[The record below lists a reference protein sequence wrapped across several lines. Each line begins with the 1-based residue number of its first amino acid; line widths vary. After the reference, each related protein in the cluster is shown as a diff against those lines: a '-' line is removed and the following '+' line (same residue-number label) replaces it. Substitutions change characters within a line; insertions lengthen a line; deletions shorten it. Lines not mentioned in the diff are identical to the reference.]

1 MKKQMMKVGLVA
13 ALVMGAMSAAN
24 AASVADLTFT
34 GAVTKAT
41 CDVNVAGGNTQTI
54 SLGKYAG
61 TEFSDTTPGILA
73 KSRKDITLSFGSCV
87 GEDVAAGD
95 SMTLNVTQQ
104 SGVAPALSTAQL
116 WGDNAIGVG
125 VRLDAQSTAA
135 GAVLKQL
142 TPTDNFLNIFTAP
155 ADNASPIADVAPRPV
170 MLQAALESYLPNTAI
185 TSGDIKAPL
194 EFSVS
199 YD

>member
-54 SLGKYAG
+54 NLGKYAAAEFVAVG
-61 TEFSDTTPGILA
+61 TPLN
-73 KSRKDITLSFGSCV
+73 KSSKQVTLSFSSCV
-87 GEDVAAGD
+87 GEQIAAGE
-95 SMTLNVTQQ
+95 SLVLSVSQQ
-104 SGVAPALSTAQL
+104 SSVSPVLSNAGL
-116 WGDNAIGVG
+116 WGDNPIGVG
-125 VRLDAQSTAA
+125 VRLTAESQDPDLIPVDA
-135 GAVLKQL
+135 L
-142 TPTDNFLNIFTAP
+142 TPDENEMEIFTA
-155 ADNASPIADVAPRPV
+155 DDVASPAADAAPQPV
-170 MLQAALESYLPNTAI
+170 VLTAALASYLPSASI
-185 TSGDIKAPL
+185 TSGTIKAPL

>member
-41 CDVNVAGGNTQTI
+41 CDVNVVGGNTQTI
-54 SLGKYAG
+54 SLGKYAAAEFVAVG
-61 TEFSDTTPGILA
+61 TPLA
-73 KSRKDITLSFGSCV
+73 KSSKQVTLSFGSCI
-87 GEDVAAGD
+87 GEQIAAGD
-95 SMTLNVTQQ
+95 SLVLSVSQQ
-104 SGVAPALSTAQL
+104 SGLVPALSNAGL

-125 VRLDAQSTAA
+125 V
-135 GAVLKQL
+135 QL
-142 TPTDNFLNIFTAP
+142 TAESQDPDLIPVDTLTPDENEMQIFTADNETP
-155 ADNASPIADVAPRPV
+155 AADAAPQPV
-170 MLQAALESYLPNTAI
+170 VLTAALASYLPSASI
-185 TSGDIKAPL
+185 TSGTIKAPL

>member
-54 SLGKYAG
+54 NLGKYAAAEFVAVG
-61 TEFSDTTPGILA
+61 TPLN
-73 KSRKDITLSFGSCV
+73 KSSKQVTLSFGSCI
-87 GEDVAAGD
+87 GEQIAAGE
-95 SMTLNVTQQ
+95 SLVLSVSQQ
-104 SGVAPALSTAQL
+104 SGLIPALSNAGL

-125 VRLDAQSTAA
+125 VRLTAESQDPDMIPVDA
-135 GAVLKQL
+135 L
-142 TPTDNFLNIFTAP
+142 TPDENEMEIFTADGDSP
-155 ADNASPIADVAPRPV
+155 AADAAPQPV
-170 MLQAALESYLPNTAI
+170 VLTAALESYLPSASI
-185 TSGDIKAPL
+185 TSGAIKAPL